1 MAGLFFCDRVERMDS
16 QMFISTAR
24 AQVIAARDAHAAR
37 RLQQVALMS
46 LALLSLVAFAL
57 GKAG

>member
-1 MAGLFFCDRVERMDS
+1 MDF
-16 QMFISTAR
+16 QTFTSTAR
-24 AQVIAARDAHAAR
+24 AQVIAARDAQAAR